1 MKTIKKFLVVLFF
14 LVSWSA
20 FAQITDGDDQMHTLF
35 SNGSRSIGGYGGITA
50 RYTELGSAPG
60 AVVGFRGCM
69 VAGHTVAVGF
79 GGNGIFSN
87 FRYDNK
93 LGKDALLAG
102 GYGGLYIEP
111 ILLPKLPVH
120 IALPVMIGVGG
131 ISYSLNNNNQ
141 NWRQNNYTESNI
153 IDSKAFFIV
162 EPGVEL
168 EFNVVKYF
176 RLAIGAYYRFT
187 SDVKLQYDD
196 NTPIEKP
203 GFLRG
208 LSTGVTLKFGKF

>member
-1 MKTIKKFLVVLFF
+1 MKTIKILFSVLFF
-14 LVSWSA
+14 LVNLSV
-20 FAQITDGDDQMHTLF
+20 FAQNTEGDDQIHTLF
-35 SNGSRSIGGYGGITA
+35 SNDSRSYGGYGGITA
-50 RYTELGSAPG
+50 RYSELGSAPG

-69 VAGHTVAVGF
+69 IAGHSIAVGF

-87 FRYDNK
+87 FSYDTK

-111 ILLPKLPVH
+111 IILPKMPVH
-120 IALPVMIGVGG
+120 IAIPVMIGVGG
-131 ISYSLNNNNQ
+131 ISYSLNNNDQ
-141 NWRQNNYTESNI
+141 NWRHNNYTESNI

-187 SDVKLQYDD
+187 SNVNLQYDD

-208 LSTGVTLKFGKF
+208 LSTGVTLKFGMF